1 VNPTLPN
8 KNRLKDAVNSVPVP
22 DDLEA
27 HLRGLIHADKLRFG
41 ALLRW
46 RWLPKLVPA
55 VAVAAVAVA
64 AVSAALLTAYQF
76 GHFRLTRGSQ
86 DAYIASVSSHLGA
99 LMRIGLRDHIHCSVF
114 RKYPKNPPTPEEIL
128 MPTPER
134 GVKAISPQYAGL
146 IPIVRSLVPE
156 NYRMTLAHQCTYKG
170 REYIHLSLKDES
182 NMLSLVIT
190 RKVNGESFLAEN
202 ILPALNESG
211 IPMYQAGVQRFK
223 ITAFETSDYLVYFIS
238 DLDKQ
243 RNTDLMLA
251 LAPRVKEF
259 LGKLEL

>member
-1 VNPTLPN
+1 MNPTPPN

-27 HLRGLIHADKLRFG
+27 RLRGLIHAEKLRSG
-41 ALLRW
+41 TPPRR

-55 VAVAAVAVA
+55 VAAV
-64 AVSAALLTAYQF
+64 AVSAAMLIAYQY
-76 GHFRLTRGSQ
+76 GHLRLTRGSQ
-86 DAYIASVSSHLGA
+86 DAYIASVSSHIGV

-114 RKYPKNPPTPEEIL
+114 RKYPKNPPTAEEIL
-128 MPTPER
+128 TPTPER

-146 IPIVRSLVPE
+146 IPIIRSLVPE

-170 REYIHLSLKDES
+170 REFIHLSLMDQS

-190 RKVNGESFLAEN
+190 RKVDGESFHDAN
-202 ILPALNESG
+202 MLPALSESG

>member
-1 VNPTLPN
+1 VNPTPPN
-8 KNRLKDAVNSVPVP
+8 NRLKDAVNSVPVP

-27 HLRGLIHADKLRFG
+27 RLRGLIHAEKLRSS
-41 ALLRW
+41 APPRR
-46 RWLPKLVPA
+46 RWLPMLVPA
-55 VAVAAVAVA
+55 VAAAV
-64 AVSAALLTAYQF
+64 VSAALLTAYQF
-76 GHFRLTRGSQ
+76 GHLRLTRGSQ
-86 DAYIASVSSHLGA
+86 DAYIASVSSHLGV

-114 RKYPKNPPTPEEIL
+114 RKYPKNPPTAEEIL
-128 MPTPER
+128 MPTPEK

-170 REYIHLSLKDES
+170 REFIHLSLMDQS

-190 RKVNGESFLAEN
+190 RKVDGESFYGSDM
-202 ILPALNESG
+202 LPALSESG

>member
-1 VNPTLPN
+1 VNPTPPN
-8 KNRLKDAVNSVPVP
+8 KNRLKDAVNSVPVL

-27 HLRGLIHADKLRFG
+27 RVRALIHAEKLRSG
-41 ALLRW
+41 APPRR

-55 VAVAAVAVA
+55 VAAAAVA
-64 AVSAALLTAYQF
+64 AALLTAYQF

-114 RKYPKNPPTPEEIL
+114 RKYPKNPPTAEEIL
-128 MPTPER
+128 RPTPER

-156 NYRMTLAHQCTYKG
+156 NFRMTLAHQCTYKG
-170 REYIHLSLKDES
+170 REFIHLSLMDQS

-190 RKVNGESFLAEN
+190 RKVNGESFHGADM
-202 ILPALNESG
+202 LPALSESG
-211 IPMYQAGVQRFK
+211 IPMYQAGVQRFN

-243 RNTDLMLA
+243 RNIGLMLA